1 MIIETFN
8 LTWILMILFFIASV
22 ICLSIVFRNKDQ
34 KVKDKF
40 MMIFGISNIILFIL
54 YKVWL
59 YFDDYDFIIWK
70 EFPLQLCNIN
80 MFIILFAVKT
90 KNKFLTA
97 FCSYV
102 APLGAFMAMT
112 FSEPAFLGNSIFLFR
127 NIGYYGTH
135 GIILIMG
142 ILMFTLRYQKITF
155 KDIIYLIPSV
165 LVIAFGAFLLNNL
178 FGLVVNYKTNYFFT
192 CAPDGVS
199 ILEMFWGWT
208 KVEYLYLW
216 PVIPIFTVYI
226 CILNGCKLLYEF
238 IKNKVKIKKA

>member
-8 LTWILMILFFIASV
+8 LTWILMMLFFVGTMIF
-22 ICLSIVFRNKDQ
+22 LTIVFEKKDQ
-34 KVKDKF
+34 KAKDKF
-40 MMIFGISNIILFIL
+40 IYIFGIANIILFIL

-59 YFDDYDFIIWK
+59 YFDDYDFVIWK

-80 MFIILFAVKT
+80 MFLILIAVKT
-90 KNKFLTA
+90 KSKFLTA

-142 ILMFTLRYQKITF
+142 VLLFTLGYQKIKF

-165 LVIAFGAFLLNNL
+165 LVIAFGAFLINNL

-199 ILEMFWGWT
+199 ILEAFWSWT
-208 KVEYLYLW
+208 KIEYLYLW
-216 PVIPIFTVYI
+216 PVIPIFTLYI
-226 CILNGCKLLYEF
+226 CALNCCRLLIEL
-238 IKNKVKIKKA
+238 IRKKTKKA